1 MAYYNYTARR
11 KTFNNYLIFYIIFF
25 LCTISNNFISAQ
37 DFSSLLSFFGS
48 GIGNSAPNPAGAVSS
63 SVVNNAPTSPGSALA
78 SLIGVFSPDARSPV
92 AGSDPISQM
101 FSLGQTIANNL
112 PPEAFKLP
120 PIKGNNK
127 LTTIPFRSPLHNR
140 KHKKKN
146 EISFVTKEKTTE
158 TVTSSSIKN
167 SIEEN
172 LTVTEVP
179 ENVTKRRRG
188 HRRQGRRR
196 RTKRPRKTTNI
207 VTTTT
212 TPTTINSLTNT
223 PVIQPSLN
231 KENIQLDNVVRTTP
245 TPNLLFDTSALENW
259 AIRRNREF
267 KERRSVQSDSY
278 RPSNIMTSFSHD
290 PAPKNGLGKI
300 VNNFGKNFN
309 SFIAE
314 MAQYTKTADL
324 SQFQQPL
331 PMPTLQP
338 PSGNPLPEP
347 SPSLITPQS
356 IPDTN
361 PLSTKN
367 LMLGFLKAMSRD
379 PTATLKP
386 LPQLNDGTEQGR
398 NRPLIDKLFE
408 SDIVLTNSQARAI
421 VLAEAERRDP
431 SLRRR
436 TKRKVITGSVYRW
449 KKELGIPYSF
459 HENDNDHKWR
469 NLIRSAL
476 ELWES
481 ETCLKFNENGIGKDR
496 LLFFRGGGCYS
507 SVGRVGGAQKIS
519 IGHGCDD
526 RGIISH
532 EVGHALGFWHEQSR
546 YDRDNYIYLRK
557 KYIIKGT
564 DGNFALRTD
573 SEIDSMGLAYDL
585 GSVMHYGPNAFTTD
599 WSEITIATKDKNY
612 QHTIG
617 QRLKPSFIDVKQ
629 VNRLYCTNEC
639 SLTQNNCKHG
649 GYPDPKN
656 CKVCK
661 CPDGLGDKFCQ
672 KAEDTSSEGPD
683 CGGELLALPN
693 IWNHLTYKG
702 KNRCVWRISAN
713 NARIRF
719 ILDTAEYTCQTTCKS
734 FVEFKHNSDFQQTG
748 FRACCPEEYKN
759 IQVVS
764 DQAEVIIIHDGRQN
778 LYTDGKFSIRY
789 IQDEGKPLPPPPP
802 AIWVPGKENRNFRG
816 IDSSKSGIIEKF
828 ILNAIPQ
835 IRDPKRPA
843 ESMLSIFTDYVASS
857 LLGTTRD

>member
-1 MAYYNYTARR
+1 MAYYNYTIRR
-11 KTFNNYLIFYIIFF
+11 KIINNYLIFYINIF
-25 LCTISNNFISAQ
+25 LCIISINYISAQ
-37 DFSSLLSFFGS
+37 DFSSLISLFGS
-48 GIGNSAPNPAGAVSS
+48 GIGNSASNSATAISTNAAGNPST
-63 SVVNNAPTSPGSALA
+63 NPGSALA
-78 SLIGVFSPDARSPV
+78 SLIGAFSPDARSPV

-112 PPEAFKLP
+112 PPETFKIP
-120 PIKGNNK
+120 PIKRNNK
-127 LTTIPFRSPLHNR
+127 ITPVPFRSPINNR
-140 KHKKKN
+140 KNKNKN
-146 EISFVTKEKTTE
+146 EIIFGNKEITNVANNST
-158 TVTSSSIKN
+158 KN
-167 SIEEN
+167 SKEDNSNSIGMI
-172 LTVTEVP
+172 
-179 ENVTKRRRG
+179 ENVGKRRRG
-188 HRRQGRRR
+188 SRRHGKKR
-196 RTKRPRKTTNI
+196 RTKKAKKTTI
-207 VTTTT
+207 KLIT
-212 TPTTINSLTNT
+212 STNT
-223 PVIQPSLN
+223 PILHDFNNHKYQQFDKIEIKNTVQ
-231 KENIQLDNVVRTTP
+231 TTP
-245 TPNLLFDTSALENW
+245 IPNLLFDTSALENW
-259 AIRRNREF
+259 AIKRNKEF

-278 RPSNIMTSFSHD
+278 RPSNIITSFSHD
-290 PAPKNGLGKI
+290 STPKNGWGKI
-300 VNNFGKNFN
+300 MNNFGRNFN
-309 SFIAE
+309 SFISE

-324 SQFQQPL
+324 SQLQQPL
-331 PMPTLQP
+331 SLPTVQSS
-338 PSGNPLPEP
+338 SGNLLPE
-347 SPSLITPQS
+347 SSLVTPQPL
-356 IPDTN
+356 PDTN

-379 PTATLKP
+379 PTAILKP
-386 LPQLNDGTEQGR
+386 LPQINDGTEQGR
-398 NRPLIDKLFE
+398 NRPLMDKLFE
-408 SDIVLTNSQARAI
+408 SDIILTNNQARAI
-421 VLAEAERRDP
+421 VLAEAEKRDP
-431 SLRRR
+431 KLRKRS
-436 TKRKVITGSVYRW
+436 KRKVITGGVYRW
-449 KKELGIPYSF
+449 KKELGIPFSF
-459 HENDNDHKWR
+459 EESDNDHKWR

-481 ETCLKFNENGIGKDR
+481 ETCLKFKENGIGKDR
-496 LLFFRGGGCYS
+496 LVFFRGGGCYS

-546 YDRDNYIYLRK
+546 YDRDIYIYLRK

-564 DGNFALRTD
+564 DGNFALRTE
-573 SEIDSMGLAYDL
+573 SEIDSMGLPYDL

-629 VNRLYCTNEC
+629 VNRLYCMDEC
-639 SLTQNNCKHG
+639 SLTQNKCKHG
-649 GYPDPKN
+649 GYPDPKD
-656 CKVCK
+656 CKICK

-672 KAEDTSSEGPD
+672 KAEDTLSEGPE

-748 FRACCPEEYKN
+748 FRACCPDEYKN

-816 IDSSKSGIIEKF
+816 IDSSKTGIIEKF

-857 LLGTTRD
+857 LLGATRDR

>member
-1 MAYYNYTARR
+1 MAYYNYTIRR
-11 KTFNNYLIFYIIFF
+11 KNINNYLIFYINFF
-25 LCTISNNFISAQ
+25 LSILSINYISAQ
-37 DFSSLLSFFGS
+37 DFSSLISLFGS
-48 GIGNSAPNPAGAVSS
+48 GIGNSASTTGGTVSTGIAGNP
-63 SVVNNAPTSPGSALA
+63 PTSPGNALA
-78 SLIGVFSPDARSPV
+78 SLIGAFSPDAKSPL
-92 AGSDPISQM
+92 AGNDPISQM

-112 PPEAFKLP
+112 PPETFKLP
-120 PIKGNNK
+120 PMNGNNK
-127 LTTIPFRSPLHNR
+127 ITPIPFRSPLNNKR
-140 KHKKKN
+140 NKKKN
-146 EISFVTKEKTTE
+146 ENFFGNKEITNGIKTSTENSF
-158 TVTSSSIKN
+158 N
-167 SIEEN
+167 
-172 LTVTEVP
+172 VTEVSK
-179 ENVTKRRRG
+179 NVGKRKRG
-188 HRRQGRRR
+188 SKKHNKKR
-196 RTKRPRKTTNI
+196 RTKRPRKTTSNLS
-207 VTTTT
+207 
-212 TPTTINSLTNT
+212 TTIKLFSTTEVPITQNQQFDE
-223 PVIQPSLN
+223 IQRR
-231 KENIQLDNVVRTTP
+231 NIIRTTP
-245 TPNLLFDTSALENW
+245 IPNLFFDTSVIEDW
-259 AIRRNREF
+259 AIRKNREF

-278 RPSNIMTSFSHD
+278 RPPNIMTSFSHD
-290 PAPKNGLGKI
+290 SAPKNGWGKI
-300 VNNFGKNFN
+300 MNNFGRNFN
-309 SFIAE
+309 SFISE
-314 MAQYTKTADL
+314 MTQYTKTADL
-324 SQFQQPL
+324 SQLQQPL
-331 PMPTLQP
+331 SLPPIQP
-338 PSGNPLPEP
+338 PSGNPITET
-347 SPSLITPQS
+347 SIVTPQPL
-356 IPDTN
+356 PDTN

-379 PTATLKP
+379 PTAILQP
-386 LPQLNDGTEQGR
+386 LPEINDGTEQGR
-398 NRPLIDKLFE
+398 NRPLMDKLFE
-408 SDIVLTNSQARAI
+408 SDIVLTNNQARAI
-421 VLAEAERRDP
+421 VLAEAEKRDP
-431 SLRRR
+431 NLRRR
-436 TKRKVITGSVYRW
+436 VKRKVITGAVYRW
-449 KKELGIPYSF
+449 KKEIGIPYSF
-459 HENDNDHKWR
+459 HESDNDHKWR

-481 ETCLKFNENGIGKDR
+481 ETCLRFKENGIGKDR

-526 RGIISH
+526 KGIISH

-546 YDRDNYIYLRK
+546 YDRDTYIYLRK
-557 KYIIKGT
+557 KFIIKGT
-564 DGNFALRTD
+564 DGNFALRTE
-573 SEIDSMGLAYDL
+573 SEIDSMGLPYDL

-629 VNRLYCTNEC
+629 VNRLYCMNEC
-639 SLTQNNCKHG
+639 SLTQNKCKHG
-649 GYPDPKN
+649 GYPDPNN
-656 CKVCK
+656 CKICK

-672 KAEDTSSEGPD
+672 KAEDTSSEGSE
-683 CGGELLALPN
+683 CGGEILALPN
-693 IWNHLTYKG
+693 VWNHLTYKG

-748 FRACCPEEYKN
+748 FRACCPDEYKN

-816 IDSSKSGIIEKF
+816 IDSSKTGIIEKF

-857 LLGTTRD
+857 LLGATRDK